1 MWTVLKLEEDCKD
14 FKDDVSHMVLLRFL
28 RSRNHNEKQTYKD
41 LVKYFQWRVDNEVDA
56 ALDEHFIAKISN
68 ELSKRKSLVVENA
81 DHHGR
86 PVNFV
91 FARRHH
97 NNDRDLEEVK
107 LSIIHVLEKLISKS
121 NPNEEKITVAVDLT
135 SFSLIN
141 LDLKVSALLN
151 SIMVFYPYIIEKVL
165 IVEAPAIFR
174 MCWNLIKKVTSKHL
188 IDTVHFVD
196 KDELKN
202 FVRSDSLPRGFLEPE
217 KASSSV
223 HSFEC

>member
-1 MWTVLKLEEDCKD
+1 MRVKFNEKINSTTELEQINRIRLKLQEDCKD
-14 FKDDVSHMVLLRFL
+14 DIFRNMVLLRFL

-68 ELSKRKSLVVENA
+68 ELSKEKSLVVENA

-141 LDLKVSALLN
+141 LVRVASYRKVC
-151 SIMVFYPYIIEKVL
+151 V
-165 IVEAPAIFR
+165 
-174 MCWNLIKKVTSKHL
+174 
-188 IDTVHFVD
+188 
-196 KDELKN
+196 
-202 FVRSDSLPRGFLEPE
+202 SL
-217 KASSSV
+217 
-223 HSFEC
+223 